1 MQVLSK
7 TANIPICTAWLSASH
22 CPPHTMQIW
31 AQDSARFPFE
41 ILNAVTEPLQ
51 FRLHFETPSQPFDAL
66 RSGENIA
73 EC

>member
-7 TANIPICTAWLSASH
+7 TANIPMCAARLSASH
-22 CPPHTMQIW
+22 RPPHTMQIW
-31 AQDSARFPFE
+31 AQDRARFPFKR
-41 ILNAVTEPLQ
+41 LNAVTEPLQ

-73 EC
+73 QC